1 MLAGRSGCEHKHGK
15 YKKCLTMMML
25 TYIKKQATF
34 EVQFMKKLSNT
45 GAELKR
51 SIAYKKAFIW
61 LSPEYD
67 SVSIEK

>member
-1 MLAGRSGCEHKHGK
+1 
-15 YKKCLTMMML
+15 MMML

-51 SIAYKKAFIW
+51 SIAYKKAFI
-61 LSPEYD
+61 
-67 SVSIEK
+67 